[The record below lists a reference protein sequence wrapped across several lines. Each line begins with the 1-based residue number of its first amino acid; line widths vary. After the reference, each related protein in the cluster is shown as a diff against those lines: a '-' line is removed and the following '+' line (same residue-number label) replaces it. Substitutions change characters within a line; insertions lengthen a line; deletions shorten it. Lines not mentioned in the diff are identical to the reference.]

1 MTQEAVAGGV
11 RVVRAEAATDQT
23 GQTAGIIRRMGVGA
37 PTGATRIWMG
47 LTVGPPG
54 MDSGPH
60 HHGEAETAGYIVRGH
75 CRILWGERFEQHV
88 DVGPGDFVFIPAYL
102 PHIEQNRSDEPVELI
117 IARSPDNIVVNLG

>member
-11 RVVRAEAATDQT
+11 RVVRAEAASDQT
-23 GQTAGIIRRMGVGA
+23 GADGGHRPPHGRRR

-60 HHGEAETAGYIVRGH
+60 HHGEAETAG
-75 CRILWGERFEQHV
+75 
-88 DVGPGDFVFIPAYL
+88 
-102 PHIEQNRSDEPVELI
+102 
-117 IARSPDNIVVNLG
+117 